1 MKKLVLLSIIFSTLI
16 GLSSFVYGA
25 VADEEQTYVTYKV
38 QQGDTLWSIAKQY
51 LEPNENIRSLVYDIK
66 KANDI
71 GAFLQPGQAL
81 QIPVK
86 QQF

>member
-71 GAFLQPGQAL
+71 GALLQPGQAL